1 MINSFVTIGLKHGL
15 TPVSVLEKFHLS
27 DDQIKD
33 LILYAKSKY
42 AVKSIIIIS
51 TCNRTQL
58 FSIGLSSEQLIKL
71 LVKFS
76 IGSKELFMKF
86 GFEKKGKSSIE
97 NLFVITSGLDSQILG
112 DLQIF
117 SQVKKSVEI
126 SKKLKA
132 IDSQTDRWLQYVFR
146 AYKEAQTKTNISK
159 GSASIAH
166 AAVLFVKEKYKN
178 ISEKKILLFGAGEV
192 GERTLKNIVKHNFLK
207 VTIINKTKERASLLA
222 EKYNVFVADFCD
234 LKQNVLEADIVIVT
248 TSSSS
253 YTIDKSYI
261 GLGEKLLIDLS
272 LPRNINPNVRTL
284 EQVHLT
290 DLENLTDVTDD
301 TLDTRKADIP
311 QVIKIIEKHM
321 NDFLLWIRMRG
332 LGSTI
337 KDIEMA
343 FEAEKENEIIK
354 YQGQYTDDELEKL
367 NPIIDCILK
376 RIKSKNIE
384 YLKSEFEHNEG
395 VVSTFRKMYSLD
407 KNAS

>member
-1 MINSFVTIGLKHGL
+1 MINSFVAIGLKQGL
-15 TPVSVLEKFHLS
+15 TPVAVLEKFHLS
-27 DDQIKD
+27 DEQIKD

-42 AVKSIIIIS
+42 AVKSIIVIS

-58 FSIGLSSEQLIKL
+58 FSIGLSKEQLIKL

-86 GFEKKGKSSIE
+86 GFQKNGKSAIE
-97 NLFVITSGLDSQILG
+97 NLFVITTGLDSQILG

-117 SQVKKSVEI
+117 SQVKKSVKI
-126 SKKLKA
+126 SKKFQA

-146 AYKEAQTKTNISK
+146 AYKEAQSTTNISK
-159 GSASIAH
+159 GSASISH
-166 AAVLFVKEKYKN
+166 AAVLFVKERYKD
-178 ISEKKILLFGAGEV
+178 ISNKKILLFGSGEV
-192 GERTLKNIVKHNFLK
+192 GKRTLENIVKHNFAK
-207 VTIINKTKERASLLA
+207 VTIINRTNERASLLA
-222 EKYNVFVADFCD
+222 EKHNVIVADFCD

-248 TSSSS
+248 TSCSS
-253 YTIDKSYI
+253 YTIDKSHI
-261 GLGEKLLIDLS
+261 GSGEKLLIDLS
-272 LPRNINPNVRTL
+272 LPRNINPNVRTF

-290 DLENLTDVTDD
+290 DLENITDFTDY
-301 TLDTRKADIP
+301 TLDARKDAIP
-311 QVIKIIEKHM
+311 HVIQIIEKHK
-321 NDFLLWIRMRG
+321 NDFLLWIKMRG

-337 KDIEMA
+337 KDIDMA
-343 FEAEKENEIIK
+343 FEAEKEKEIVK

-384 YLKSEFEHNEG
+384 YLKSEFENDEG
-395 VVSTFRKMYSLD
+395 VVSAFRKMYSLD

>member
-1 MINSFVTIGLKHGL
+1 MINSFVTIGLKHSL
-15 TPVSVLEKFHLS
+15 APVAVLEKFHLS
-27 DDQIKD
+27 DEQIKD

-42 AVKSIIIIS
+42 DVKSIIVIS

-58 FSIGLSSEQLIKL
+58 FSIGLSKEQLIEL
-71 LVKFS
+71 LVQFS

-86 GFEKKGKSSIE
+86 GFEKNGKSAIE
-97 NLFVITSGLDSQILG
+97 NLFVITTGLDSQILG

-117 SQVKKSVEI
+117 SQVKKSVDI
-126 SKKLKA
+126 SKRLKA

-146 AYKEAQTKTNISK
+146 AYKEAQTTTNISK
-159 GSASIAH
+159 GSASISH
-166 AAVLFVKEKYKN
+166 AAVLFVKEKYKD
-178 ISEKKILLFGAGEV
+178 ISDKKILLYGAGEV
-192 GERTLKNIVKHNFLK
+192 GKRTLENIVKHNFSK
-207 VTIINKTKERASLLA
+207 VTIINRTKERASLLA
-222 EKYNVFVADFCD
+222 EKHNVIVADFCD
-234 LKQNVLEADIVIVT
+234 LKQNVLDADIVIVT

-284 EQVHLT
+284 EKVYLT

-301 TLDTRKADIP
+301 TLDARKDDVP
-311 QVIKIIEKHM
+311 QVIQIIEKHN
-321 NDFLLWIRMRG
+321 NDFLLWMKMRG

-337 KDIEMA
+337 KDLEMA

-354 YQGQYTDDELEKL
+354 YQGQYTEDELEKL

-384 YLKSEFEHNEG
+384 YLKNEFEHNEG
-395 VVSTFRKMYSLD
+395 VVSAFRKMYSLD
-407 KNAS
+407 ENAS